1 MTRPAADG
9 PSTARRIAMAI
20 LRPVGLTLA
29 FLVLLSEDLVR
40 LAITPVLE
48 LGRHL
53 AILRRMEEAIARLP
67 PYGALAFLAIPVVV
81 LEPVQWI
88 GLYWMASGAF
98 WAGLVLHFA
107 AKILAMAVIVRLHD
121 VALPKLLAIRW
132 YARLYHWILDM
143 RDWLYGA
150 VLAVPGVALALAATR
165 GFIESSRR
173 TVRALYERYWP
184 SR

>member
-1 MTRPAADG
+1 
-9 PSTARRIAMAI
+9 MAV
-20 LRPVGLTLA
+20 LRPIGLTLA
-29 FLVLLSEDLVR
+29 FLILLSEDLAR
-40 LAITPVLE
+40 LVITPVLE

-67 PYGALAFLAIPVVV
+67 PYGALAFLAIPVIV

-98 WAGLVLHFA
+98 LAGLILHFA
-107 AKILAMAVIVRLHD
+107 AKILAMAVIVRLHE

-132 YARLYHWILDM
+132 YARLYHWILDT
-143 RDWLYGA
+143 RDWLYGL
-150 VLAVPGVALALAATR
+150 VLAVPGVALALTVSRA
-165 GFIESSRR
+165 FIDSCRR
-173 TVRALYERYWP
+173 TVRELYARYWP

>member
-1 MTRPAADG
+1 
-9 PSTARRIAMAI
+9 MAI
-20 LRPVGLTLA
+20 LRPIGLTLA
-29 FLVLLSEDLVR
+29 FLVLLSEDLAR
-40 LAITPVLE
+40 LAITPILD

-67 PYGALAFLAIPVVV
+67 PYGALAFLAVPVIV

-98 WAGLVLHFA
+98 LAGLVLHFA
-107 AKILAMAVIVRLHD
+107 AKILAMAVIVRLHE

-143 RDWLYGA
+143 RDWLYCA
-150 VLAVPGVALALAATR
+150 VLAIPGVALALAASR
-165 GFIESSRR
+165 SFIETCRR
-173 TVRALYERYWP
+173 ALRELYERYRP